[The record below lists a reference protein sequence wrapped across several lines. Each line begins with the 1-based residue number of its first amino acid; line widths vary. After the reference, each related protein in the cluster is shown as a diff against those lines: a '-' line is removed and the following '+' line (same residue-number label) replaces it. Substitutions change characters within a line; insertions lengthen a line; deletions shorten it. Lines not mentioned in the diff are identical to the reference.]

1 MSTRIAKDA
10 SPVAS
15 AAAEQARRAAEE
27 AARRAAEEAMRRMQ
41 EELTRL
47 GAQAASLM
55 ARKPDAFKSLQ
66 PATKKPDLATDGTT
80 SAPGSTLL
88 TENARDGQVN
98 CLDAVADF
106 LRLAPPHIRARSEV
120 LFLEDNRPG
129 AEGTT
134 GHVVIQQGNN
144 IYDPTTRQ
152 WTESSAYL
160 KQHPEYS
167 VAGKVSGSTVNTILS
182 APPGPERQAAL
193 QKANLPPGLTNMV
206 VADSGSN
213 LPVPP
218 WLAQNGMPPWMA
230 GAWHH
235 LDATTRTSVLNGI
248 QKGWARH
255 VEEMAPAWI
264 KDPSIAPPPLTEDWA
279 QLTPEQQRA
288 TAEQT
293 WNAIVAEEMPL
304 YFGALPESGVRV
316 ESPLIAT
323 TRGFPWGGGGEVG
336 EWKANHDAGQDPIA
350 QYLDVGTILKGE
362 GHDYTHGNLC
372 GELSAM
378 SVMGLGIVDGLTR
391 FAGLGTEYQAILAN
405 GERLTNATNLETF
418 LVSQGWNIVG
428 QQPGFENTP
437 AMKDLDGNFSATDTY
452 KNNHAKDPTPQ
463 AVQGILDNGGSLL
476 VLVNID
482 GADNGM
488 LEPVGTSTQDITH
501 WASVVDVT
509 ENAQGQTYVRV
520 YNPYQNRKEVY
531 SWADFKAAWNSP
543 AESGFTYVAAMPPG
557 TAR

>member
-1 MSTRIAKDA
+1 MSTRIGKDA
-10 SPVAS
+10 SPVATAS
-15 AAAEQARRAAEE
+15 AEQPRHAAEEASRRAAEE
-27 AARRAAEEAMRRMQ
+27 ATRRMQ

-47 GAQAASLM
+47 SAQAADLL

-66 PATKKPDLATDGTT
+66 PATRRPDLATDGTT
-80 SAPGSTLL
+80 SAPGSSLL

-106 LRLAPPHIRARSEV
+106 LGLAPPVIRARSEV
-120 LFLEDNRPG
+120 LFLKDSRPG

-134 GHVVIQQGNN
+134 GHVVIRQGNN
-144 IYDPTTRQ
+144 LYDPATRK
-152 WTESSAYL
+152 WTESSAWL

-167 VAGKVSGSTVNTILS
+167 VAGTVPGSTVHSILS
-182 APPGPERQAAL
+182 ASPGPERQAAL
-193 QKANLPPGLTNMV
+193 QKANLPPALANMV
-206 VADSGSN
+206 VADSGAS
-213 LPVPP
+213 LPVPG
-218 WLAQNGMPPWMA
+218 WLSQGGTPPWMQ

-235 LDATTRTSVLNGI
+235 LDAATRTGVLNGI
-248 QKGWARH
+248 QQRWAQH
-255 VEEMAPAWI
+255 VQDMAPAWI
-264 KDPSIAPPPLTEDWA
+264 RDPSLSPPPLTEDWA

-288 TAEQT
+288 TAEQS
-293 WNAIVAEEMPL
+293 WNAIVQEEMSL
-304 YFGALPESGVRV
+304 YFGTLPESGVEV
-316 ESPLIAT
+316 TSPLIAT
-323 TRGFPWGGGGEVG
+323 SRGWPWGEGGVG
-336 EWKANHDAGQDPIA
+336 EWKAHHDTGQDPVA

-378 SVMGLGIVDGLTR
+378 SVMGLGIVEGLTR
-391 FAGLGTEYQAILAN
+391 FAGLGADYQAILAN
-405 GERLTNATNLETF
+405 GERLTHATNLETF
-418 LVSQGWNIVG
+418 LSSQGWNIVG
-428 QQPGFENTP
+428 QQPGFEADP
-437 AMKDLDGNFSATDTY
+437 KMKDLDGNFSATDTY

-463 AVQGILDNGGSLL
+463 AVQSLLEQGGALL

-482 GADNGM
+482 GADDGM
-488 LEPVGTSTQDITH
+488 LESVGSSAQDITH

-520 YNPYQNRKEVY
+520 YNPYQNREEVY

-557 TAR
+557 TTP